1 MRHGKA
7 AERWF
12 PVYYGSVDATPL
24 WLVLLS
30 EVIRWTEDLG
40 LARELHEPAL
50 RALAW
55 IDEWGDRDGDGFVEY
70 ERRTPRGLLN
80 QSWKDSGDSQRF
92 ADGRI
97 AEGPIAPCEVQG
109 YVYDAKRRMAE
120 LARLAWR
127 DRPLAERLD
136 AEADALME
144 RFNEAFWVDARGGY
158 YALALD
164 GEKRPVDSLS
174 SNVGHLLWSG
184 IVPEERVECIVD
196 ALAGDALFSGW
207 GVRTMSADDAGYNPL
222 SYHNGTVWPHD
233 NSLIAAGLARC
244 GPLVRGV
251 PDRAADARGVGVLRL
266 PAAGGLRRA
275 AALRDAVPDRV
286 PDGGAA
292 AGVGR
297 GDARAAAPA
306 DARAAAERRA
316 ACARERGAGAAVVG
330 RGRAARG
337 RPRLRPPLG
346 RGYTG
351 GARGDR
357 SGVRVAIVSP
367 VWFPVPPTGYGG
379 IEWVVS
385 LLADG
390 LVDAGHDVALFASG
404 DSRTKAEL
412 RAVYERAPSEWIG
425 NTFWELRHFMYA
437 LDSADEFDI
446 LHDHTGLLGLTLTGL
461 SRTPA
466 VHTVHGPMNG
476 EPGELYATVCRLNPA
491 AKLISLSLNQRKPRP
506 DLPWLANCPNALDFS
521 LYPGT
526 AHRGDYLC
534 FLGRMSVEKGCHRAI
549 AVARAAGLPLKI
561 AGKNRE
567 PLERQYFDEFV
578 APHLDDQIEYLG
590 EVNHGEKVE
599 LLGNARATLFPI
611 QWEEPFGLVMIESM
625 ACGTPVIATR
635 WGAVEEVIEDGV
647 NGAIVDHYRDMP
659 AALERTDALDP
670 AAIRSSVEERFA
682 PERMVRDYLAAYEA
696 AVSVAES
703 V

>member
-1 MRHGKA
+1 
-7 AERWF
+7 
-12 PVYYGSVDATPL
+12 
-24 WLVLLS
+24 
-30 EVIRWTEDLG
+30 
-40 LARELHEPAL
+40 
-50 RALAW
+50 
-55 IDEWGDRDGDGFVEY
+55 
-70 ERRTPRGLLN
+70 
-80 QSWKDSGDSQRF
+80 
-92 ADGRI
+92 
-97 AEGPIAPCEVQG
+97 
-109 YVYDAKRRMAE
+109 
-120 LARLAWR
+120 
-127 DRPLAERLD
+127 
-136 AEADALME
+136 ME

-233 NSLIAAGLARC
+233 NSLIAAGLARA
-244 GPLVRGV
+244 GRWFEAF
-251 PDRAADARGVGVLRL
+251 RIARRMLEASEFFDYQL
-266 PAAGGLRRA
+266 PEVFAGLPRSETPFPI
-275 AALRDAVPDRV
+275 AVPDGR
-286 PDGGAA
+286 AA

-306 DARAAAERRA
+306 AARAAAERRA
-316 ACARERGAGAAVVG
+316 ARARERRAGAAVVG

-390 LVDAGHDVALFASG
+390 LVDAGHDVALYASG
-404 DSRTKAEL
+404 DSRTQAEL
-412 RAVYERAPSEWIG
+412 RAVYETAPSEWIG
-425 NTFWELRHFMYA
+425 HTFWELRHFAYA
-437 LDSADEFDI
+437 LDQRGRVRRPPRPHRPARADPERARANP
-446 LHDHTGLLGLTLTGL
+446 GG
-461 SRTPA
+461 P
-466 VHTVHGPMNG
+466 HGPR
-476 EPGELYATVCRLNPA
+476 PADRRARASSTRRSCRLNPA

-534 FLGRMSVEKGCHRAI
+534 FLGRMSVGEGLPPRDRRRPGGRA
-549 AVARAAGLPLKI
+549 AAEDRGQEPRAARAAVLRRVRRPAPRRPDRVPRRGQPRREGRAARQRARDALP
-561 AGKNRE
+561 
-567 PLERQYFDEFV
+567 D
-578 APHLDDQIEYLG
+578 
-590 EVNHGEKVE
+590 
-599 LLGNARATLFPI
+599 
-611 QWEEPFGLVMIESM
+611 
-625 ACGTPVIATR
+625 PVG
-635 WGAVEEVIEDGV
+635 GAVRAGDDRVDGV
-647 NGAIVDHYRDMP
+647 RDARDRHPLGRGRGGHRGRRQRRDRRPLP
-659 AALERTDALDP
+659 ATCRPPSSGRTHSIP
-670 AAIRSSVEERFA
+670 PRSGRPSRSSSR
-682 PERMVRDYLAAYEA
+682 RSGWCGDYLAAYEA